1 MSNIHLWM
9 VIKALGCWVFGRMLT
24 LSCGLFGYY
33 HNLVCYPVWIIW
45 LTKPTFL
52 SLFGGNN
59 PLEHA
64 KFEKPSQLTLN
75 EVNMFFMAWGN

>member
-9 VIKALGCWVFGRMLT
+9 VIKAFGCWVFRRMLT

-33 HNLVCYPVWIIW
+33 HNLVCYPVWIIR

-59 PLEHA
+59 PLR
-64 KFEKPSQLTLN
+64 TC
-75 EVNMFFMAWGN
+75 